1 MNCINQWQALFLSDL
16 LGIQT
21 KFIGNVVASV
31 KEPKKILGSR
41 KLKRPY
47 PEIDIWGLQV
57 HRESLKST
65 GVD

>member
-1 MNCINQWQALFLSDL
+1 M
-16 LGIQT
+16 
-21 KFIGNVVASV
+21 VASV

-47 PEIDIWGLQV
+47 SEIDIWELQV
-57 HRESLKST
+57 YRESLKGT